1 MRETS
6 LLHIL
11 RMIIYLILFLIILF
25 HSDFL
30 FLDSPKVQLSPAMLH
45 IQNLTISGWSADD
58 EKTVQYDY
66 QTESKPVTWTEEN
79 VQDNYNFMSE
89 LAR

>member
-1 MRETS
+1 
-6 LLHIL
+6 
-11 RMIIYLILFLIILF
+11 
-25 HSDFL
+25 
-30 FLDSPKVQLSPAMLH
+30 MLH
-45 IQNLTISGWSADD
+45 IQKLTISGRSADD